1 MVTRSPL
8 LSPAVF
14 RSFAMTARSHFSLVG
29 TDQEPGTLVI
39 EIRH

>member
-14 RSFAMTARSHFSLVG
+14 RSFAMTARSHFSFVR
-29 TDQEPGTLVI
+29 TDREPGTG
-39 EIRH
+39 

>member
-14 RSFAMTARSHFSLVG
+14 RSFAMTVSRIFRLFALTESLV
-29 TDQEPGTLVI
+29 QAN
-39 EIRH
+39 